1 MAELWHLHKK
11 ILPSHVAKFSF
22 QKDTYVC
29 HNVKKD
35 TFFCI
40 DTKRDEGICTVAFAQ
55 KLKNSSGVMGNL
67 YKLYTYIYIYI
78 YIYIYKYK

>member
-1 MAELWHLHKK
+1 M
-11 ILPSHVAKFSF
+11 AKFSF

-40 DTKRDEGICTVAFAQ
+40 DTKRDEGICTASFAQ
-55 KLKNSSGVMGNL
+55 KLKNSKILAVL
-67 YKLYTYIYIYI
+67 WETYISYIHIYI
-78 YIYIYKYK
+78 